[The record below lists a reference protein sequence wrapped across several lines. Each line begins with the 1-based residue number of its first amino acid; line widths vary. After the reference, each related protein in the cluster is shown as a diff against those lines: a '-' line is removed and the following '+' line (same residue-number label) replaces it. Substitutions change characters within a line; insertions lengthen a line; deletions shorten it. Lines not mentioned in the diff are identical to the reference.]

1 MIVISTSFR
10 PIGTILLAVLL
21 MLPVLA
27 TAKEAQTRKEV
38 YHGYLHP
45 KDRYHYDLHEIRAGE
60 HVRISLSN
68 VGGNLDPF
76 LRVSLGG
83 FSVEDDDSGAG
94 SDAVV

>member
-1 MIVISTSFR
+1 MLALPAIVK
-10 PIGTILLAVLL
+10 AE
-21 MLPVLA
+21 
-27 TAKEAQTRKEV
+27 EAETRKEV